1 MSKIRIPITQSQ
13 FNPFH
18 EEDMIDSL
26 TGYDPHNGPASKT
39 PITNQFN
46 GLASLSN
53 VKLPDNGQQYS
64 LLGNDELAQSTID
77 ESVADAQGGLEIGA
91 KLLWNVG
98 STFLTELPKTLG
110 YVGGAVIGGL
120 GQVVDGF
127 TGKDETNFM
136 DTMVNNS
143 FVNAFEQLNEA
154 AKAQFPVHLS
164 KDIQEGGL
172 LAKATSGQWWAST
185 GADGIGF
192 LLSMM
197 VPGQLLKAA
206 GIGNAIG
213 SLGEAIGGA
222 NKIAGKLISKA
233 GLIGQYGKATNSL
246 INGGESVAAAALN
259 TFSESAAEA
268 ANTFD
273 NVKRTALSQG
283 KTEEEANLIA
293 GNSAAGVFKAN
304 IPLLLVSNMLDE
316 KWLWNGFGVA
326 KKESTSLIS
335 KLLKDGKLDTNAINA
350 IQKMGWK
357 ELATKGVTNFAKEFV
372 KEGFIEEG
380 SQTLLQQQIEKSGS
394 NGVVDDLGRVYANY
408 FSEIANNKEMQES
421 VFLGGML
428 GGGMSAVKT
437 HNEVKNFNDQM
448 FGTEDYTPTGM
459 ARLYRSSTVKSP
471 GIAQLLNN
479 NFLSN
484 YKTLADVA
492 QKDAAGNIVY
502 KDGKMVVDEEKL
514 LQLSEDKAALLDANY
529 KYDLAVATGNDYQKE
544 VLGNQLSM
552 NYFMPFLQQEGG
564 HEVLTQHIN
573 EQLVESWA
581 QRYNQS
587 TGKEA
592 TDKQKNDYKQ
602 ELLTKAEQL
611 NTIYQE
617 VKNTHYPERYF
628 TSPDPEFQNWKN
640 DLFYSKLNMNL
651 QLEAIKNT
659 EKYITQKETEAGLQF
674 DDLLDTSKIDVRLQA
689 QVNFLKETKKQIAED
704 KKILEKQYLELYSKE
719 GLQKSFNEYKD
730 QKKEFKER
738 VAENLAEEVK
748 TTTEEAAKRNQTFS
762 EDLRQAGYDVV
773 QFDSGTKDNAGNP
786 IMRSYLKE
794 TAFVKDKNGKRYSL
808 KAVIDPKTKQVTTYI
823 YNEKGVAQKLT
834 AGIIKS
840 LEIAPISKADLAVE
854 QRLFNLQ
861 RKKQAQL
868 GLLEEIVN
876 HRNNLIN
883 GKQDEIEKV
892 NTQLEALEKTLVGL
906 KEQLTNGKSN
916 FSRDELEGLI
926 SNTTQ
931 TINNLTQRK
940 TNLEEHLS
948 KLNLLN
954 EQYLSILESIN
965 DGSVRSIVLQRNQV
979 QNDILD
985 RIGQLETDL
994 NISSDIVQTQK
1005 VILAIEDQIF
1015 KINDKIDEYIKLRD
1029 ELQKQ
1034 LDEDTIFKSLAVL
1047 AAFKKKS
1054 SLIDIKEL
1062 FRYANL
1068 TTNSFVDRIT
1078 QYVNNGRIVD
1088 IFSDV
1093 DLKQGLLR
1101 KAGRIAI
1108 NLTNFNPQIAQ
1119 KFFGTTTPTTKDVY
1133 NYILSSL
1140 EDASSIQNELKVSL
1154 SERTAMEQL
1163 IVSTNQQID
1172 DLNKQLTELFKGL
1185 EIQRINKQFIVLEEL
1200 IKEKTQKRFQEILDK
1215 QLEKTIEPEN
1225 IQPTSTEE
1233 PIQPTDKYF
1242 DEFYKHSLGSHLF
1255 ATTGLHILYDQ
1266 QKNDELIQDGP
1277 DKGLPVQNTSPY
1289 QQTWFKVLDRLATQ
1303 DNIGNYRIM
1312 IYSPNYTNPT
1322 TPLDIAIQNNNP
1334 NGNDPLDLFAVLVD
1348 DKGNVV
1354 SADPNG
1360 NIIQGGSIPV
1370 FTSIWKPES
1379 LFPAGKEP
1387 RLAINSLVSKLLVKL
1402 RVNTNVD
1409 IAKPNFSQG
1418 DLNKIRTYFNIP
1430 ETEEVTSDRI
1440 IQGAISD
1447 AKKEYTNWYNES
1459 VANNKAGKQTFVK
1472 PVSITKGKPLK
1483 RRNVENREVQWNSV
1497 LDNTTTKLKP
1507 KTFGP
1512 KQLEG
1517 GRLVSS
1523 TSGVVRVGEGAE
1535 SYNVKV
1541 NRGDTVL
1548 VLDNESNVLQL
1559 KSRNINQQ
1567 EIEVVMYLLSL
1578 ANDNIPA
1585 AAMSVPLPEG
1595 MYFQFGDRKIQGNVP
1610 LLFSKANKNF
1620 SLLHTLISYGR
1631 KKENEAQ
1638 PLTSNQRK
1646 GEIYVATNTKT
1657 VIYYDWDGTKQTT
1670 SLEDLTKAINE
1681 GKFNNYNESVTR
1693 LYNFLAN
1700 KRFNISAGL
1709 VATNTLF
1716 PQPKLVKR
1724 RNTQG
1729 NMIYELDWTA
1739 KKSYY
1744 QHLLEGPDAVLTTS
1758 AVQHPNYPSFVQRN
1772 LVFEPTTVQ
1781 VEQPV
1786 ATTTNSVATAVD
1798 NTPDPVSSGDA
1809 FVNSAYETQLQAI
1822 KGRINSFKTLEE
1834 LTTFVE
1840 GKYKTNMD
1848 TARSKNIEVDD
1859 IALLDKLVQKE
1870 IASKT
1875 KELDTTGLATMGSA
1889 MAEDLG
1895 YSIMK
1900 ADFNKNNSLNLDIRK
1915 ATKEQK
1921 DKLIKDAARLAK
1933 EVDGSLTV
1941 TDDSI
1946 ILNGK
1951 VLSSTFQLE
1960 ETSFGER
1967 PKMITFE
1974 TRDLEKKKS
1983 PLQILEENSPI
1994 LGENTETNVPQSF
2007 GFDKILTPEEVL
2019 KQKIMNNQIQVECL

>member
-1 MSKIRIPITQSQ
+1 MSKIQIPITQSK
-13 FNPFH
+13 FNPFA

-53 VKLPDNGQQYS
+53 VKLPNDGNNYS
-64 LLGNDELAQSTID
+64 LLGNDELAQSTIN
-77 ESVADAQGGLEIGA
+77 ESLAANQGALDIGA

-98 STFLTELPKTLG
+98 STFLTEIPKVLG
-110 YVGGAVIGGL
+110 YAGGAVAGGL
-120 GQVVDGF
+120 GQAIDGV

-136 DTMVNNS
+136 ETMVNNS
-143 FVNAFEQLNEA
+143 FVNAFEQLNEE
-154 AKAQFPVHLS
+154 AKATFPVHLS
-164 KDIQEGGL
+164 KDVQEGSL
-172 LAKATSGQWWAST
+172 LTKAFSGEWWAST

-197 VPGQLLKAA
+197 VPGQFLKAA
-206 GIGNAIG
+206 GVGKAIG
-213 SLGEAIGGA
+213 AAGEAIGGA

-233 GLIGQYGKATNSL
+233 GLLGQYGKATNTL
-246 INGGESVAAAALN
+246 INGGESVAAATLN

-273 NVKRTALSQG
+273 NVKRKALSQG

-316 KWLWNGFGVA
+316 KWLWNGFGAA
-326 KKESTSLIS
+326 KNESTSIIS
-335 KLLKDGKLDTNAINA
+335 KLLKDGKLDTNAINS
-350 IQKMGWK
+350 IQRMGWK
-357 ELATKGVTNFAKEFV
+357 DLATKGVSNFAKEFV

-380 SQTLLQQQIEKSGS
+380 SQTLLQQQIEKEGS
-394 NGVVDDLGRVYANY
+394 NGVLNDLGRVYANY
-408 FSEIANNKEMQES
+408 FSEISNNKEMQES

-437 HNEVKNFNDQM
+437 YNEVKNFNNQM

-459 ARLYRSSTVKSP
+459 AKLYRSATVKTP
-471 GIAQLLNN
+471 GIANILNN

-492 QKDAAGNIVY
+492 KKDAAGNILY
-502 KDGKMVVDEEKL
+502 ENDKMVVDEEKL
-514 LQLSEDKAALLDANY
+514 LQLSEDKAALLDTNY
-529 KYDLAVATGNDYQKE
+529 KYDLAVATGNGYQKE
-544 VLGNQLSM
+544 SLGNQLSM

-564 HEVLTQHIN
+564 YEVLQQHIN
-573 EQLVESWA
+573 EQLVDSWA
-581 QRYNQS
+581 ARYNQS

-592 TDKQKNDYKQ
+592 TDKQKTEYKQ
-602 ELLTKAEQL
+602 ELLDKADKL

-628 TSPDPEFQNWKN
+628 ISQDPEYQNWKN
-640 DLFYSKLNMNL
+640 DSFYSKLNMNL

-659 EKYITQKETEAGLQF
+659 EKYIAEQETKAGLQF
-674 DDLLDTSKIDVRLQA
+674 DDLLDTDKVDVRLRA
-689 QVNFLKETKKQIAED
+689 QVNFLKETKKQITED

-762 EDLRQAGYDVV
+762 EDLKQAGYDII
-773 QFDSGTKDNAGNP
+773 QFDSGTKDANGQP
-786 IMRSYLKE
+786 ILKNYLKE

-808 KAVIDPKTKQVTTYI
+808 KAVIDPKTRQVTTYI

-840 LEIAPISKADLAVE
+840 LEITPISKSDLAVE

-868 GLLEEIVN
+868 ALLDEIVSYRQSLVDN
-876 HRNNLIN
+876 KIT
-883 GKQDEIEKV
+883 EIEKI
-892 NTQLEALEKTLVGL
+892 NKELETHQETLEKFQKEIQKARNREVKMTKKEL
-906 KEQLTNGKSN
+906 KSAITTIFKMITDLTNRKEG
-916 FSRDELEGLI
+916 LEGDVQRLTLLNNEYENI
-926 SNTTQ
+926 RTQ
-931 TINNLTQRK
+931 INNNEIRSFVLEQSK
-940 TNLEEHLS
+940 TS
-948 KLNLLN
+948 DRMK
-954 EQYLSILESIN
+954 SILDNLTEEF
-965 DGSVRSIVLQRNQV
+965 
-979 QNDILD
+979 ILP
-985 RIGQLETDL
+985 
-994 NISSDIVQTQK
+994 SDIVQTEK
-1005 VILAIEDQIF
+1005 I
-1015 KINDKIDEYIKLRD
+1015 INDMI
-1029 ELQKQ
+1029 
-1034 LDEDTIFKSLAVL
+1034 A
-1047 AAFKKKS
+1047 
-1054 SLIDIKEL
+1054 LI
-1062 FRYANL
+1062 
-1068 TTNSFVDRIT
+1068 S
-1078 QYVNNGRIVD
+1078 
-1088 IFSDV
+1088 
-1093 DLKQGLLR
+1093 
-1101 KAGRIAI
+1101 
-1108 NLTNFNPQIAQ
+1108 
-1119 KFFGTTTPTTKDVY
+1119 
-1133 NYILSSL
+1133 
-1140 EDASSIQNELKVSL
+1140 
-1154 SERTAMEQL
+1154 
-1163 IVSTNQQID
+1163 
-1172 DLNKQLTELFKGL
+1172 DLNVKIAELIEYRDNLNLIYDSVEGEQKNQLVDD
-1185 EIQRINKQFIVLEEL
+1185 IVLKNSEIYQISKQITNLSKTIDLLNLNKRYLALES
-1200 IKEKTQKRFQEILDK
+1200 ITKEKVEKRFQEILDK

-1225 IQPTSTEE
+1225 IQPVAVEE
-1233 PIQPTDKYF
+1233 PTQPTDKYF
-1242 DEFYKHSLGSHLF
+1242 DEFYKHSLGSNLF
-1255 ATTGLHILYDQ
+1255 ATTGLHIFYDQ

-1289 QQTWFKVLDRLATQ
+1289 QQAWFKTLDKLAQTGNISGYRL
-1303 DNIGNYRIM
+1303 M

-1322 TPLDIAIQNNNP
+1322 TPLDIAIKNNNP

-1354 SADPNG
+1354 NTDPNG
-1360 NIIQGGSIPV
+1360 NIIKEGSIPV

-1387 RLAINSLVSKLLVKL
+1387 RLAVNSLVSKLLIKL
-1402 RVNTNVD
+1402 KVNTNVD
-1409 IAKPNFSQG
+1409 ITKPNFSQG

-1430 ETEEVTSDRI
+1430 EAEEVTSDKL

-1447 AKKEYTNWYNES
+1447 AKKEYTNWYNTS

-1472 PVSITKGKPLK
+1472 PISITKGKPLK

-1497 LDNTTTKLKP
+1497 LGNTSVKLKA

-1595 MYFQFGDRKIQGNVP
+1595 MYFQFGDRKVQGNVP
-1610 LLFSKANKNF
+1610 LLFSKTNKNF
-1620 SLLHTLISYGR
+1620 SLLHTFISYGR
-1631 KKENEAQ
+1631 KKENEAS

-1681 GKFNNYNESVTR
+1681 GKFNDYNESVTK
-1693 LYNFLAN
+1693 LYTFLTN
-1700 KRFNISAGL
+1700 KRFNVSAGL
-1709 VATNTLF
+1709 ISTNTLF

-1729 NMIYELDWTA
+1729 TMVYELDWTA
-1739 KKSYY
+1739 KQSYY
-1744 QHLLEGPDAVLTTS
+1744 QHLLESPDAVLTTS

-1772 LVFEPTTVQ
+1772 LVFEPTNLEM
-1781 VEQPV
+1781 EQPV
-1786 ATTTNSVATAVD
+1786 ATTTNSVAQAVD

-1809 FVNSAYETQLQAI
+1809 FVNEGYEAQLQAI

-1840 GKYKTNMD
+1840 GKYKTNIAN
-1848 TARSKNIEVDD
+1848 ARSKGIELDD
-1859 IALLDKLVQKE
+1859 INLLERLANKE
-1870 IASKT
+1870 IESKT
-1875 KELDTTGLATMGSA
+1875 KELTPVATP
-1889 MAEDLG
+1889 
-1895 YSIMK
+1895 
-1900 ADFNKNNSLNLDIRK
+1900 
-1915 ATKEQK
+1915 
-1921 DKLIKDAARLAK
+1921 
-1933 EVDGSLTV
+1933 
-1941 TDDSI
+1941 
-1946 ILNGK
+1946 
-1951 VLSSTFQLE
+1951 TFQLE
-1960 ETSFGER
+1960 ETSFGNSNQDIIDKINKVRNSRTVNAEQVE
-1967 PKMITFE
+1967 ITFKDGSKDFLSNLNHRDGNE
-1974 TRDLEKKKS
+1974 LLLASGNTADVSVVTDVRLVDTREKTA
-1983 PLQILEENSPI
+1983 LQILAENSPS
-1994 LGENTETNVPQSF
+1994 LETDTNVPQTF

>member
-1 MSKIRIPITQSQ
+1 MSKVQIPITQSQ
-13 FNPFH
+13 FNPFA
-18 EEDMIDSL
+18 EEDAIDAL
-26 TGYDPHNGPASKT
+26 TGYDPQNGPASKT

-53 VKLPDNGQQYS
+53 VKLPNNGQKYS

-98 STFLTELPKTLG
+98 STFLTEIPKTAG
-110 YVGGAVIGGL
+110 YLGGAVVGGL
-120 GQVVDGF
+120 GQAMDGI

-136 DTMVNNS
+136 ETMVNNS
-143 FVNAFEQLNEA
+143 FVNAFEQLSEE
-154 AKAQFPVHLS
+154 AKAQFPVHLN
-164 KDIQEGGL
+164 KDVQEGGL
-172 LAKATSGQWWAST
+172 MRKALSGEWWATT

-213 SLGEAIGGA
+213 ALGETIGGA

-233 GLIGQYGKATNSL
+233 GLIGQYGKATNTL
-246 INGGESVAAAALN
+246 INGGESFAASALN

-273 NVKRTALSQG
+273 NVKKNALAQG
-283 KTEEEANLIA
+283 KTEEEANLLA

-316 KWLWNGFGVA
+316 KWLWNGFGAA
-326 KKESTSLIS
+326 KKESNSILS
-335 KLLKDGKLDTNAINA
+335 RLMKDGKLDTQAINS
-350 IQKMGWK
+350 IQRMGWK
-357 ELATKGVTNFAKEFV
+357 ELATKGVSNFAKEFV

-380 SQTLLQQQIEKSGS
+380 SQTLLQQQIEKQGS

-408 FSEIANNKEMQES
+408 FSELANNKEMQES

-437 HNEVKNFNDQM
+437 YNEVKNFNDQM
-448 FGTEDYTPTGM
+448 FGTDDYTPTGI
-459 ARLYRSSTVKSP
+459 AKLYRSSTVKTP
-471 GIAQLLNN
+471 GIANILNN

-492 QKDAAGNIVY
+492 QKDAAGNIIY
-502 KDGKMVVDEEKL
+502 KDGKIVVDEEKL

-544 VLGNQLSM
+544 SLGNQLSM

-564 HEVLTQHIN
+564 YEVLQQHIN

-592 TDKQKNDYKQ
+592 TDKQKTDYKQ
-602 ELLTKAEQL
+602 ELLTKAEKL

-628 TSPDPEFQNWKN
+628 TSQDPEYQNWKN
-640 DLFYSKLNMNL
+640 DLFYSKLNTNL
-651 QLEAIKNT
+651 QLEAIQNT
-659 EKYITQKETEAGLQF
+659 EKYIAEQETKAGLQF
-674 DDLLDTSKIDVRLQA
+674 DDLLDMDKVDVRLRA
-689 QVNFLKETKKQIAED
+689 QVTFLKETKKQIAED
-704 KKILEKQYLELYSKE
+704 KKKLEKEYLDLYSKE

-738 VAENLAEEVK
+738 VAEDLAKEVK

-762 EDLRQAGYDVV
+762 EDLRQAGYDVI
-773 QFDSGTKDNAGNP
+773 QFDSGTKDSGGNP

-794 TAFVKDKNGKRYSL
+794 TAFVKDKNGKRYSI
-808 KAVIDPKTKQVTTYI
+808 KAVVDPKSRQVTTYI
-823 YNEKGVAQKLT
+823 YNEKGVSQKLT

-840 LEIAPISKADLAVE
+840 LEIKPISKSDLAVE

-868 GLLEEIVN
+868 GLLEEIVT
-876 HRNNLIN
+876 HRNSLVN
-883 GKQDEIEKV
+883 GKKEEIEKI
-892 NTQLEALEKTLVGL
+892 NSQLETLEQTLASLKQQL
-906 KEQLTNGKSN
+906 KEGKST
-916 FSRDELEGLI
+916 FTTDELKGLI
-926 SNTTQ
+926 KNTTQ
-931 TINNLTQRK
+931 TINNLTERK
-940 TNLEEHLS
+940 TNLEEQLL

-954 EQYLSILESIN
+954 EQYLNILESIN
-965 DGSVRSIVLQRNQV
+965 DGSIKSIALQRSQV
-979 QNDILD
+979 QDEILN
-985 RIGQLETDL
+985 RISQLESDL
-994 NISSDIVQTQK
+994 NISSNIVETQK
-1005 VILAIEDQIF
+1005 IILAIEDQIF
-1015 KINDKIDEYIKLRD
+1015 KINDKIDDYIKLRE

-1034 LDEDTIFKSLAVL
+1034 LDENNIFKTIAVL
-1047 AAFKKKS
+1047 AALKKES

-1068 TTNSFVDRIT
+1068 TTNSFIDRIT
-1078 QYVNNGRIVD
+1078 NYVNSGKPID
-1088 IFSDV
+1088 IFFDV

-1101 KAGRIAI
+1101 KAGRIAS
-1108 NLTNFNPQIAQ
+1108 NLSQFNPQIAQ

-1140 EDASSIQNELKVSL
+1140 EDLSVIQNELSVGIA
-1154 SERTAMEQL
+1154 ERTAMEQL
-1163 IVSTNQQID
+1163 IISTNQQIE

-1185 EIQRINKQFIVLEEL
+1185 EIQKINKQFIALEEL
-1200 IKEKTQKRFQEILDK
+1200 IKEKTQKRFQEILEK
-1215 QLEKTIEPEN
+1215 QIEQTIEPEN

-1233 PIQPTDKYF
+1233 PTQPTDKYF

-1255 ATTGLHILYDQ
+1255 ATTGLHIFYDQ
-1266 QKNDELIQDGP
+1266 QKNDELIQDGT

-1289 QQTWFKVLDRLATQ
+1289 QQAWFKTLDKLAQ
-1303 DNIGNYRIM
+1303 SGNISEYRIM
-1312 IYSPNYTNPT
+1312 IYSPNYNNPT
-1322 TPLDIAIQNNNP
+1322 TPLDNAIKNNNP
-1334 NGNDPLDLFAVLVD
+1334 NGNDSTDLFAVLVD

-1354 SADPNG
+1354 NTDPNG
-1360 NIIQGGSIPV
+1360 NIIKEGSIPV
-1370 FTSIWKPES
+1370 FTSIWRPES

-1387 RLAINSLVSKLLVKL
+1387 RLNVNSLVNKLLVKL
-1402 RVNTNVD
+1402 KVNTNVD
-1409 IAKPNFSQG
+1409 INKPNFSQG

-1430 ETEEVTSDRI
+1430 EAEEVTPDRLLNS
-1440 IQGAISD
+1440 AIDD
-1447 AKKEYTNWYNES
+1447 ARKEYTNWYNES
-1459 VANNKAGKQTFVK
+1459 VASNKSGKQSFVK
-1472 PVSITKGKPLK
+1472 PISITKGKPLK
-1483 RRNVENREVQWNSV
+1483 RRNVDTREVEWNSV
-1497 LDNTTTKLKP
+1497 LDNTNTKLKP

-1620 SLLHTLISYGR
+1620 SLLHTFISYGR
-1631 KKENEAQ
+1631 KRENEAQ

-1681 GKFNNYNESVTR
+1681 GKFNDYNESVTR
-1693 LYNFLAN
+1693 LYNFLSN
-1700 KRFNISAGL
+1700 KRFNVSAGL
-1709 VATNTLF
+1709 IATNTLF
-1716 PQPKLVKR
+1716 PQPKLVKK

-1729 NMIYELDWTA
+1729 NMVYELDWTA

-1758 AVQHPNYPSFVQRN
+1758 AVQHPNYPSFLQRN
-1772 LVFEPTTVQ
+1772 LVFEPTNIQ
-1781 VEQPV
+1781 IEQPV
-1786 ATTTNSVATAVD
+1786 PTTTSSVVTAVD
-1798 NTPDPVSSGDA
+1798 NTSDPVSSGNSFNNLD
-1809 FVNSAYETQLQAI
+1809 FEKDLQFIKGKVNSL
-1822 KGRINSFKTLEE
+1822 KTLEE
-1834 LTTFVE
+1834 LDVFI
-1840 GKYKTNMD
+1840 GKYKTNM
-1848 TARSKNIEVDD
+1848 SKGRALGNDLSDYDILERLINKEVE
-1859 IALLDKLVQKE
+1859 LKR
-1870 IASKT
+1870 
-1875 KELDTTGLATMGSA
+1875 KELTPQVTPEAT
-1889 MAEDLG
+1889 
-1895 YSIMK
+1895 
-1900 ADFNKNNSLNLDIRK
+1900 
-1915 ATKEQK
+1915 
-1921 DKLIKDAARLAK
+1921 
-1933 EVDGSLTV
+1933 
-1941 TDDSI
+1941 
-1946 ILNGK
+1946 
-1951 VLSSTFQLE
+1951 TFQLE
-1960 ETSFGER
+1960 ET
-1967 PKMITFE
+1967 K
-1974 TRDLEKKKS
+1974 
-1983 PLQILEENSPI
+1983 
-1994 LGENTETNVPQSF
+1994 LGETKPKSALEILAENAPKLEGDTEIPQTF
-2007 GFDKILTPEEVL
+2007 GFDKILTPDEVL

>member
-1 MSKIRIPITQSQ
+1 MSKIQIPITQSK
-13 FNPFH
+13 FNPFA

-53 VKLPDNGQQYS
+53 VKLPNDGNNYS
-64 LLGNDELAQSTID
+64 LLGNDELAQSTIN
-77 ESVADAQGGLEIGA
+77 ESLAANQGALDIGA

-98 STFLTELPKTLG
+98 STFLTEIPKVLG
-110 YVGGAVIGGL
+110 YAGGAGAGGL
-120 GQVVDGF
+120 GQAIDGV

-136 DTMVNNS
+136 ETMVNNS
-143 FVNAFEQLNEA
+143 FVNAFEQLNEE
-154 AKAQFPVHLS
+154 AKATFPVHLS
-164 KDIQEGGL
+164 KDVQEGSL
-172 LAKATSGQWWAST
+172 LTKAFSGEWWAST
-185 GADGIGF
+185 GAVGIGF

-197 VPGQLLKAA
+197 VPGQFLKAA
-206 GIGNAIG
+206 GVGKAIG
-213 SLGEAIGGA
+213 AAGEAIGGA

-233 GLIGQYGKATNSL
+233 GLLGQYGKATNTL
-246 INGGESVAAAALN
+246 INGGESVAAATLN
-259 TFSESAAEA
+259 GFSESAAEA

-273 NVKRTALSQG
+273 NVKRKALSQG

-316 KWLWNGFGVA
+316 KWLWNGFGAA
-326 KKESTSLIS
+326 KNESTSIIS
-335 KLLKDGKLDTNAINA
+335 KLLKDGKLDTNAINS
-350 IQKMGWK
+350 IQRMGWK
-357 ELATKGVTNFAKEFV
+357 DLATKGVSNFAKEFV

-380 SQTLLQQQIEKSGS
+380 PQTLLQQQIEKEGS
-394 NGVVDDLGRVYANY
+394 NGVLNDLGRVYANY
-408 FSEIANNKEMQES
+408 FSEISNNKEMQES

-428 GGGMSAVKT
+428 GGGMSAIKT

-459 ARLYRSSTVKSP
+459 AKLYRSSTVKTP
-471 GIAQLLNN
+471 GIANILNN

-492 QKDAAGNIVY
+492 KKDAAGNILY
-502 KDGKMVVDEEKL
+502 ENDKMVVDEEKL

-529 KYDLAVATGNDYQKE
+529 KYDLAVATGNGYQKE
-544 VLGNQLSM
+544 SLGNQLSM

-564 HEVLTQHIN
+564 YEVLQQHIN
-573 EQLVESWA
+573 EQLVDSWA
-581 QRYNQS
+581 ARYNQS

-592 TDKQKNDYKQ
+592 TDKQKTEYKQ
-602 ELLTKAEQL
+602 ELLDKADKL

-628 TSPDPEFQNWKN
+628 TSQDPEYQNWKN
-640 DLFYSKLNMNL
+640 DSFYSKLNMNL

-659 EKYITQKETEAGLQF
+659 EKYIAEQETKAGLQF
-674 DDLLDTSKIDVRLQA
+674 DDLLDTDKVDVRLRA
-689 QVNFLKETKKQIAED
+689 QVNFLKETKKQITED

-762 EDLRQAGYDVV
+762 EDLKQAGYDII
-773 QFDSGTKDNAGNP
+773 QFDSGTKDANGQP
-786 IMRSYLKE
+786 ILKNYLKE

-808 KAVIDPKTKQVTTYI
+808 KAVIDPKSRQVTTYI

-840 LEIAPISKADLAVE
+840 LEITPISKQDLAVE

-883 GKQDEIEKV
+883 GKQDEIEKI
-892 NTQLEALEKTLVGL
+892 NTQLEALEKTLIGL
-906 KEQLTNGKSN
+906 KEQLSNGKSN
-916 FSRDELEGLI
+916 FSTDELKDLI
-926 SNTTQ
+926 KSTTQ

-940 TNLEEHLS
+940 TNLEEQLS

-965 DGSVRSIVLQRNQV
+965 DGSVRSIALQRTQV

-985 RIGQLETDL
+985 RIGQLENDL

-1015 KINDKIDEYIKLRD
+1015 KINDKIDDYIKLRD

-1047 AAFKKKS
+1047 SAFKKES

-1078 QYVNNGRIVD
+1078 QYVNSSRLVD
-1088 IFSDV
+1088 LFSDV

-1101 KAGRIAI
+1101 KAGRIAT

-1140 EDASSIQNELKVSL
+1140 EDVSTIQNELKISL
-1154 SERTAMEQL
+1154 AERTAMEQMV
-1163 IVSTNQQID
+1163 VSTNQQID

-1185 EIQRINKQFIVLEEL
+1185 EIQKINKQFIALEEL
-1200 IKEKTQKRFQEILDK
+1200 IKEKTQKRFQEILEK
-1215 QLEKTIEPEN
+1215 QTEQTIEPEN
-1225 IQPTSTEE
+1225 IQPIAVEE
-1233 PIQPTDKYF
+1233 PTQPTDKYF
-1242 DEFYKHSLGSHLF
+1242 DEFYKHSLGSNLF
-1255 ATTGLHILYDQ
+1255 ATTGLHIFYDQ
-1266 QKNDELIQDGP
+1266 QKNDELIQDGA

-1289 QQTWFKVLDRLATQ
+1289 QQAWFKTLDKLAQTGNISGYRL
-1303 DNIGNYRIM
+1303 M

-1322 TPLDIAIQNNNP
+1322 TPLDIAIKNNNP

-1354 SADPNG
+1354 NTDPNG
-1360 NIIQGGSIPV
+1360 NIIKEGSIPV

-1379 LFPAGKEP
+1379 LFPTGKEP
-1387 RLAINSLVSKLLVKL
+1387 RLAVNSLVSKLLIKL
-1402 RVNTNVD
+1402 KVNTNID

-1430 ETEEVTSDRI
+1430 ETEEVTSDKL

-1447 AKKEYTNWYNES
+1447 AKKEYTNWYNTS
-1459 VANNKAGKQTFVK
+1459 VANNKSGKQTFVK

-1483 RRNVENREVQWNSV
+1483 RRNVETREVQWNSV
-1497 LDNTTTKLKP
+1497 LGNTSVKLKA

-1595 MYFQFGDRKIQGNVP
+1595 MYFQFGDRKVQGNVP
-1610 LLFSKANKNF
+1610 LLFSKTNKNF
-1620 SLLHTLISYGR
+1620 SLLHTFISYGR

-1681 GKFNNYNESVTR
+1681 GKFNDYNESVTK
-1693 LYNFLAN
+1693 LYNFLTN
-1700 KRFNISAGL
+1700 KRFNVSAGL
-1709 VATNTLF
+1709 ISTNTLF

-1729 NMIYELDWTA
+1729 TMVYELDWTA

-1758 AVQHPNYPSFVQRN
+1758 AVQHSNYPSFVQRN
-1772 LVFEPTTVQ
+1772 LVFEPTNLEI
-1781 VEQPV
+1781 EQPV

-1809 FVNSAYETQLQAI
+1809 FVNEGYESQLQAI
-1822 KGRINSFKTLEE
+1822 KGRINSFKTLDE
-1834 LTTFVE
+1834 LNAFVE

-1848 TARSKNIEVDD
+1848 TARSKGIDLDD
-1859 IALLDKLVQKE
+1859 IALLVKLANKE
-1870 IASKT
+1870 IESKA
-1875 KELDTTGLATMGSA
+1875 KELTPITTP
-1889 MAEDLG
+1889 
-1895 YSIMK
+1895 
-1900 ADFNKNNSLNLDIRK
+1900 
-1915 ATKEQK
+1915 
-1921 DKLIKDAARLAK
+1921 
-1933 EVDGSLTV
+1933 
-1941 TDDSI
+1941 
-1946 ILNGK
+1946 
-1951 VLSSTFQLE
+1951 TFQLE

-1967 PKMITFE
+1967 PKMVTFE

-1983 PLQILEENSPI
+1983 ALEILAENSPS
-1994 LGENTETNVPQSF
+1994 LETDTNIPQTF